1 MNIEWVWL
9 LHYMELRY
17 HWLPEALMECE
28 GHSFTLLAVW
38 WYRWKHRKEPRSCPG
53 LAETRRH
60 YCIIG
65 RLTHILPSYIQAARP
80 HETSCCLDWSRWA
93 MCMRSVVLLPSASQ
107 CHRGPWTWG
116 EQALGRG
123 GWSQSLLRCGR
134 AVMRQSFILQTAEQ
148 EQPT

>member
-17 HWLPEALMECE
+17 HWLPEAWWCAKVI
-28 GHSFTLLAVW
+28 HSPCWLWGDIDEYTVKNPVL
-38 WYRWKHRKEPRSCPG
+38 PRLGWNEKTS
-53 LAETRRH
+53 L
-60 YCIIG
+60 YYS
-65 RLTHILPSYIQAARP
+65 RLTHILPTYIQAARP

-93 MCMRSVVLLPSASQ
+93 MCMRSLVLLPFVSQ
-107 CHRGPWTWG
+107 CHSGPWTWG